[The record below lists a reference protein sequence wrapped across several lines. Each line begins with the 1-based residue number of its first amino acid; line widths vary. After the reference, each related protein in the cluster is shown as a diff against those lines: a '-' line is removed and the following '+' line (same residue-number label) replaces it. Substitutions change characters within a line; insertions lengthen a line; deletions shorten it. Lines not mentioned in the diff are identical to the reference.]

1 MTPNAN
7 NTFQIQPF
15 TKQFKLLT
23 RVMKDLKDDMAS
35 MKQHISRANKRRFN
49 MSKEEKQML
58 QVLNIYDHNDS
69 MRLDKEHKD

>member
-7 NTFQIQPF
+7 NSFQIQPF

-35 MKQHISRANKRRFN
+35 MKQQISRAN
-49 MSKEEKQML
+49 
-58 QVLNIYDHNDS
+58 
-69 MRLDKEHKD
+69 

>member
-35 MKQHISRANKRRFN
+35 MKQHISMANQRRFN

-58 QVLNIYDHNDS
+58 QVLNIYDNNDS
-69 MRLDKEHKD
+69 MRLDKERKD

>member
-1 MTPNAN
+1 MTPNTN

-35 MKQHISRANKRRFN
+35 MKQHISRANKTRFN

-69 MRLDKEHKD
+69 MRLDKERKD

>member
-1 MTPNAN
+1 MTPNTN

-35 MKQHISRANKRRFN
+35 MKQHISMANQRRFN

-58 QVLNIYDHNDS
+58 QVLDIYDNNDS
-69 MRLDKEHKD
+69 MRLDKERKD